1 MQELDTIAGEEC
13 DYRIGHESCLPV
25 RHDALRNTKAG
36 DNVAEDKVANRGRE
50 SDLEWLGLNP
60 LGKEIGGHDN
70 ELLLLGGMGMNDVDE
85 VYRPSLTWPRFNDRL
100 QRNV

>member
-1 MQELDTIAGEEC
+1 MQDTEDNFVARLRLTIGLCIIGGQMQEHDTITDEEC
-13 DYRIGHESCLPV
+13 DYRIGYESCPLV

-36 DNVAEDKVANRGRE
+36 DNVAEDKVTNRGRR

-70 ELLLLGGMGMNDVDE
+70 ELMLL
-85 VYRPSLTWPRFNDRL
+85 
-100 QRNV
+100 